1 VIDEQPPLDGDEND
15 DAEGADLGGS
25 GGRQP
30 VDRLWDDDGF
40 RERVAQVCRMR
51 RITPRA
57 AMIGAGT
64 SPKFMG
70 PAKNGRNTNI
80 VMRLAKFLDVHP
92 AYLMFGPTV
101 AVGPEDASR
110 PATDNS
116 ATAEQRLAMIAQICA
131 AHWLHASV
139 DATGARLAADLNL
152 RQIATLIT
160 R

>member
-1 VIDEQPPLDGDEND
+1 MIDEQPPLDGDEDD
-15 DAEGADLGGS
+15 DAEEDDATGS

-30 VDRLWDDDGF
+30 IDRLWDDNGF
-40 RERVAQVCRMR
+40 RERVEQVCRMR

-64 SPKFMG
+64 SPKFMK

-80 VMRLAKFLDVHP
+80 LMRVAKFLDVHP

-110 PATDNS
+110 PATENT
-116 ATAEQRLAMIAQICA
+116 ANAEQRLAMIAQICA

-139 DATGARLAADLNL
+139 DARGARLAADLNL
-152 RQIATLIT
+152 RQVATLIM